1 MTCSPIWSWLQKW
14 VGTAVWSLEL
24 IYERGAA
31 CLPSWAGGESV
42 VGNAEMEKDKRKFSL
57 FNLLTLDLSKK
68 IKALTGSPRSAAAA
82 GNNSDSLPELRK
94 PWTVKSPSCG
104 HFYLSSCGDRSQLF
118 ILKLLIKGQKGRIFT
133 RADKLHFFLPCGY
146 SLILLRCCS
155 WRFACSPRFGF
166 LLTGKVLCGLCF
178 WLVPSSVLHSLTH
191 NKIFS
196 SLFSLDLWLKSSTF
210 LKTTETR
217 TFPHF

>member
-133 RADKLHFFLPCGY
+133 RAKSRQTSFL
-146 SLILLRCCS
+146 
-155 WRFACSPRFGF
+155 F
-166 LLTGKVLCGLCF
+166 T
-178 WLVPSSVLHSLTH
+178 
-191 NKIFS
+191 
-196 SLFSLDLWLKSSTF
+196 LWLLINTAPLLQ
-210 LKTTETR
+210 LKICMFTQVW
-217 TFPHF
+217 FPVDR